1 MTSGEYLEDQIRECF
16 GRVVYTHK
24 THEKMA
30 DLCTAR
36 LRHIKVWQ
44 IVISA
49 VSSCGAIGVVISDDY
64 KTLLA
69 LVTAA
74 VSFASVF
81 LSTYMKG
88 FDPGG
93 NAQKHRDIASNL
105 WNVRES
111 YLSLLTDL
119 RRGAID
125 QNSAASRRDELQV
138 TLGRLYKGAPQTS
151 PEAYALAQKSLKDS
165 EDYTFSETE
174 IDMFVPGPLRKSTE
188 GRR

>member
-1 MTSGEYLEDQIRECF
+1 MVNGEFLEDQIRECF

-30 DLCTAR
+30 DLCADR
-36 LRHIKVWQ
+36 LRRIKLWQ
-44 IVISA
+44 IVIA
-49 VSSCGAIGVVISDDY
+49 AASSCGALGVVISDDH
-64 KTLLA
+64 KTVLGVA
-69 LVTAA
+69 TAI
-74 VSFASVF
+74 VSFANVF

-119 RRGAID
+119 RRGALD
-125 QNSAASRRDELQV
+125 QTAAAVRRDELQA
-138 TLGRLYKGAPQTS
+138 TLTRLYKGAPQTS
-151 PEAYALAQKSLKDS
+151 AAAYALAQKALKKD
-165 EDYTFSETE
+165 EDYTFSVGE
-174 IDMFVPGPLRKSTE
+174 IDAFVPAPLKKGTRGAE
-188 GRR
+188 